1 MVGFLAPLIPILQ
14 QQALRGLLSAGIRN
28 LPSTIVRQAGKQKPK
43 QMGNVTVEGS
53 PVASSVASSVSPTGL
68 KDVIRAIANNKRVRQ
83 IGLLSTGVGLG
94 TLFGNDSPPS
104 EPTPETD
111 DSPPLALSPTEDLG
125 FGQIFFPNV
134 GGTASNKNLIDAAI
148 LRASLELLKPRQ
160 PGENFASQAA
170 RALEAGQDVAGSGQ
184 SQIYATA
191 QQALAA
197 GQAAGFSQ
205 VSVYPKGNGFSYTG
219 KVGIEPLNAQL
230 INMLKPKEEGK
241 EVKNLKII
249 TPQVIEDFKNDPEN
263 AGFSDEQIIQGL
275 KELGYTEGT

>member
-1 MVGFLAPLIPILQ
+1 MAGFLAPFIPILQ
-14 QQALRGLLSAGIRN
+14 QGAIRGLLSAGTRN

-43 QMGNVTVEGS
+43 QMGNIIVEGS
-53 PVASSVASSVSPTGL
+53 PVASNVASSVSPTGL

-83 IGLLSTGVGLG
+83 LGLLGTGVGLG
-94 TLFGNDSPPS
+94 TLIGNDSQLPRPPA
-104 EPTPETD
+104 ETD
-111 DSPPLALSPTEDLG
+111 DSKPPAPPATEDLG
-125 FGQIFFPNV
+125 FGQIFFPN
-134 GGTASNKNLIDAAI
+134 ASNKNLIDAAI

-191 QQALAA
+191 EQALAA

-219 KVGIEPLNAQL
+219 KVGIEPSNQQL
-230 INMLKPKEEGK
+230 MDKFEAMTKSSSKEDIGK
-241 EVKNLKII
+241 GRVITPEIIAIVKKKYPDLSDEKIIINLKN
-249 TPQVIEDFKNDPEN
+249 E
-263 AGFSDEQIIQGL
+263 GFVE
-275 KELGYTEGT
+275 